1 MVVMSEKQKV
11 KIPVYVAEFLDDAQH
26 RCYGILEVMNRLL
39 EINEEYLNEEVYN
52 ETDYLYVKVASW
64 VEKVKGND
72 GTNDN
77 LFLLLSDIHKNGYES
92 VEVKKKFVVYDLDND
107 EFLDKDGDFVPI
119 SDTVKFKTKE
129 DAVKFIL
136 KNYEIVEIY
145 EDEN

>member
-1 MVVMSEKQKV
+1 MSEVQKV
-11 KIPVYVAEFLDDAQH
+11 KIPVYVSKFLDDVQH

-64 VEKVKGND
+64 VEKVKCND

-77 LFLLLSDIHKNGYES
+77 LFLLLSDIHRNGYES

-145 EDEN
+145 EDED

>member
-1 MVVMSEKQKV
+1 MSEKQKV
-11 KIPVYVAEFLDDAQH
+11 KIPVYVAEFLDDVQH
-26 RCYGILEVMNRLL
+26 RYYGILEVMNRLL

-77 LFLLLSDIHKNGYES
+77 LFLLLSDIHRNGYES

-145 EDEN
+145 EDED

>member
-1 MVVMSEKQKV
+1 MIVMSEKQKV
-11 KIPVYVAEFLDDAQH
+11 KIPVYVAEFLDDVQH

-77 LFLLLSDIHKNGYES
+77 LFLLLSDIHRNGYES

>member
-1 MVVMSEKQKV
+1 MSEVQKV
-11 KIPVYVAEFLDDAQH
+11 KIPVYVAEFLNDVQH

-52 ETDYLYVKVASW
+52 EADYLYVKVASW

-77 LFLLLSDIHKNGYES
+77 LFLLLADIHRNGYEQ

>member
-1 MVVMSEKQKV
+1 M
-11 KIPVYVAEFLDDAQH
+11 YVAEFLDDVQH

-39 EINEEYLNEEVYN
+39 EINEEYLNEDVYN

-72 GTNDN
+72 GTKDN
-77 LFLLLSDIHKNGYES
+77 LFLLLADIHRNGYES
-92 VEVKKKFVVYDLDND
+92 VEVKKKFVVYDLDKD

>member
-1 MVVMSEKQKV
+1 MMKENKKV
-11 KIPVYVAEFLDDAQH
+11 KVPVYVAEFLDDVQH
-26 RCYGILEVMNRLL
+26 RCYGILEAMNRLL

-77 LFLLLSDIHKNGYES
+77 LFLLLSDIHRNGYEP
-92 VEVKKKFVVYDLDND
+92 VEVNKKFVVYDVDNN

-145 EDEN
+145 EDED

>member
-1 MVVMSEKQKV
+1 MSEVQKV
-11 KIPVYVAEFLDDAQH
+11 KIPVYVAEFLNDVQH

-39 EINEEYLNEEVYN
+39 EINEEYLNEESYN
-52 ETDYLYVKVASW
+52 EADYLYVKVASW

-77 LFLLLSDIHKNGYES
+77 LFLLLADIHRNGYES

>member
-1 MVVMSEKQKV
+1 MSEKQKV
-11 KIPVYVAEFLDDAQH
+11 KIPSYVAEFLDDVQH

-52 ETDYLYVKVASW
+52 GTDYLYVKVALW

-77 LFLLLSDIHKNGYES
+77 LFLLLSDIHRNGYES

-145 EDEN
+145 EDED

>member
-1 MVVMSEKQKV
+1 MIVMSEKQKV
-11 KIPVYVAEFLDDAQH
+11 KIPVYVAEFLDDVQH

-77 LFLLLSDIHKNGYES
+77 LFLLLSDIHRNGYES
-92 VEVKKKFVVYDLDND
+92 VEVKKKFVVYYLDND

-136 KNYEIVEIY
+136 QNYEIVEIY
-145 EDEN
+145 GDED

>member
-1 MVVMSEKQKV
+1 MTIMSEVQKV
-11 KIPVYVAEFLDDAQH
+11 KIPVYVAEFLNDVQH

-52 ETDYLYVKVASW
+52 EADYLYVKVASW

-77 LFLLLSDIHKNGYES
+77 LFLLLADIHRNDYES

>member
-1 MVVMSEKQKV
+1 MGNKQTVKV
-11 KIPVYVAEFLDDAQH
+11 PVYVDKFLDDVYNH
-26 RCYGILEVMNRLL
+26 RYGILEIMNRLL
-39 EINEEYLNEEVYN
+39 EIHEEYFNAEVYN
-52 ETDYLYVKVASW
+52 ETDYRYVKIASW

-77 LFLLLSDIHKNGYES
+77 LFLLLSDIHRNGYES

-145 EDEN
+145 EDED

>member
-1 MVVMSEKQKV
+1 ML
-11 KIPVYVAEFLDDAQH
+11 I
-26 RCYGILEVMNRLL
+26 
-39 EINEEYLNEEVYN
+39 
-52 ETDYLYVKVASW
+52 
-64 VEKVKGND
+64 
-72 GTNDN
+72 
-77 LFLLLSDIHKNGYES
+77 SDIHRNGYES

-145 EDEN
+145 EDEDEDED

>member
-1 MVVMSEKQKV
+1 MIVMSEKQKV
-11 KIPVYVAEFLDDAQH
+11 KTPVYVAEFLDDVQH

-77 LFLLLSDIHKNGYES
+77 LFLLLSDIHRNGYES

-107 EFLDKDGDFVPI
+107 EFLGKDGDFVPI

-136 KNYEIVEIY
+136 QNYEIVEIY
-145 EDEN
+145 EDED

>member
-1 MVVMSEKQKV
+1 ML
-11 KIPVYVAEFLDDAQH
+11 I
-26 RCYGILEVMNRLL
+26 
-39 EINEEYLNEEVYN
+39 
-52 ETDYLYVKVASW
+52 
-64 VEKVKGND
+64 
-72 GTNDN
+72 
-77 LFLLLSDIHKNGYES
+77 SDIHRNGYES

-145 EDEN
+145 EDEDEEEENENE

>member
-1 MVVMSEKQKV
+1 MIVMSEKQKV
-11 KIPVYVAEFLDDAQH
+11 KIPVYVAEFLDDVQH

-92 VEVKKKFVVYDLDND
+92 VEIKKKFVVYDLDND

-145 EDEN
+145 EDED

>member
-1 MVVMSEKQKV
+1 MIVMSEKQKV
-11 KIPVYVAEFLDDAQH
+11 KIPVYVAEFLDDVQH

-77 LFLLLSDIHKNGYES
+77 LFLLLSDIHRNGCES

-136 KNYEIVEIY
+136 KNYEIVEVY
-145 EDEN
+145 EDED